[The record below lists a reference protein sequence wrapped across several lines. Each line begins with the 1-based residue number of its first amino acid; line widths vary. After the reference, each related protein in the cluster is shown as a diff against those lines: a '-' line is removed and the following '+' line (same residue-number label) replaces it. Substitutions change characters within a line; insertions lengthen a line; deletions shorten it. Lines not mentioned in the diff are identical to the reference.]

1 MITDKEKVN
10 GKAVKVESLFL
21 RKKYLKYIRIRQ
33 NIKRRRNV
41 KCFLPITIN
50 ICYISKHIS
59 NILF

>member
-33 NIKRRRNV
+33 NINRRRNV
-41 KCFLPITIN
+41 
-50 ICYISKHIS
+50 
-59 NILF
+59 